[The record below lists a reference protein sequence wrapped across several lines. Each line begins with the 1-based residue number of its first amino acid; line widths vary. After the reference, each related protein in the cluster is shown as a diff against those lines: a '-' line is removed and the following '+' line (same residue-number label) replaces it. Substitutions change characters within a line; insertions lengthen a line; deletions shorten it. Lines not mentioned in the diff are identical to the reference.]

1 MDFRLLGP
9 FGVERDGHPVAL
21 GGRRQ
26 RAILAL
32 LTMHVGEVLSTDR
45 IAEEIWAGDPP
56 PSATRT
62 VHSYVSRLRSALRDP
77 DGGEDLLV
85 RRDPGYVLAV
95 DPARV
100 DAVRFERLVGRA
112 VDALDAGDADAANE
126 GLRQALDLWQGEA
139 LADFAY
145 DFFAATESQRLDGRR
160 LEALE
165 LRIDTDLAL
174 ARHAQVVAELESLV
188 ATHPLRERFW
198 AQLMVALYRCG
209 RQSDALAAY
218 SRVRTTLVDELG
230 LEPGEELRQLER
242 QVLDQSEALALPG
255 LPPGAG
261 RVGAS
266 GAPAARTTSRRVPLP
281 DRLRIRPEVGVIGR
295 DEEIRLMAEAAER
308 AAANGGRV
316 VLLVSGEAG
325 QGKSTVV
332 AEAARAAFDDG
343 AVVLS
348 GHCEEDV
355 TSPYQLFVESL
366 GHYTLHAPD
375 DELAAQLDDQV
386 AELAALLP
394 SLARRVPSVPAPRA
408 VDPET
413 ERYKLFAAVVEF
425 LARIAQDR
433 TVVLVLDDLQW
444 ADVGS
449 LQLLRHL
456 VTSDRPMR
464 LVVLGTFRDSELAGS
479 DPLVETLGALRRTS
493 GVERIELPGFEPA
506 EVVSVMEA
514 IAGQAMDDEG
524 VALAHAIH
532 RETDGNPFFVDEVL
546 RHLFEVGALHLDEDG
561 RWVVPAGVDDV
572 GLPAGVREVIDAR
585 VVRLGR
591 ASAANLSLA
600 AVIGRDFD
608 LDLLLA
614 AAETTADELLDIL
627 EEAAT
632 VALVREPADRP
643 GWYSF
648 SHALIQRTLYEGAGA
663 SRRTLYHRK
672 VFDVL
677 RQWSQDGPGS
687 RPSAV
692 AASELARH
700 LVACARPDESRNV
713 VGYARLAAE
722 EALAALNPDEGVR
735 WYSTALDAMGDDAAD
750 VTRAQVL
757 SRLGDARR
765 QTGDLT
771 YRETLLEA
779 ARLALEFD
787 DVDTL
792 VFAALANSRQIQST
806 TGNIDQER
814 VDVIEAAIDRVGT
827 EDTPERAMLLAHLAV
842 DRSYDGEPERR
853 RPLVEEALAIAR
865 RVGDPATLFDVLL
878 RRIGIWMPADVDQR
892 LAESAE
898 ALAIAE
904 ALDDP
909 VARFWAL
916 FYRSIVAAEAGDR
929 VLLDEC
935 RSRFPE
941 EARVTGQPMLAWVTS
956 YAQGWQRILE
966 GDLEGAEQQATQ
978 ALELGGATG
987 QPDAMPIYGGQL
999 VDLRWHQGRDAE
1011 LVELIEQM
1019 VESTPDIDS
1028 FRSALAR
1035 IYADIG
1041 RTEDARALLVH
1052 ESAVEFAHPFD
1063 PLAATTIVMW
1073 AEVAIQTGD
1082 AASAEVL
1089 ASRLASFAD
1098 QVVCNGVDIF
1108 GSLDHYRGALLA
1120 VLGRFDEA
1128 EALLDQ
1134 GAKVHEALG
1143 APFFEARSQLELA
1156 RMLVARNG
1164 EGDAAEA
1171 ARRAG
1176 SALTTARKHGYATVE
1191 RRAAE
1196 LVTNSPVG

>member
-9 FGVERDGHPVAL
+9 FGVERDGSAVPL

-26 RAILAL
+26 RSVLAL
-32 LTMHVGEVLSTDR
+32 LTMHVGEVLSADR

-62 VHSYVSRLRSALRDP
+62 VHSYVSRLRSSLRGA
-77 DGGEDLLV
+77 DGTDVLV
-85 RRDPGYVLAV
+85 RRDPGYVLTV
-95 DPARV
+95 EPSCV
-100 DAVRFERLVGRA
+100 DAVRFEHLVERA
-112 VDALDAGDADAANE
+112 VGTLGAGDPEEANRD
-126 GLRQALDLWQGEA
+126 LRQALSLWRGEA
-139 LADFAY
+139 LSDFAY
-145 DFFAATESQRLDGRR
+145 DHFAATESQRLDGRR

-188 ATHPLRERFW
+188 AMHPLRERFW

-218 SRVRTTLVDELG
+218 GRVRRTLVDELG
-230 LEPGEELRQLER
+230 LEPGQELQLLER
-242 QVLDQSEALALPG
+242 QVLDQSTELAVPG

-261 RVGAS
+261 RFDPS
-266 GAPAARTTSRRVPLP
+266 RTPAGRVTSRGIPLP
-281 DRLRIRPEVGVIGR
+281 DRLRIRPYVGVIGR
-295 DEEIRLMAEAAER
+295 ADQTRTMAEAAGRPAAGAGR
-308 AAANGGRV
+308 A

-332 AEAARAAFDDG
+332 AEAARAASDDG
-343 AVVLS
+343 ACVLS

-355 TSPYQLFVESL
+355 SSPYQLFVESL
-366 GHYTLHAPD
+366 GHYALHAPD
-375 DELAAQLDDQV
+375 DEIQAMVDDQG

-394 SLARRVPSVPAPRA
+394 SLAPRLPSTPAARA
-408 VDPET
+408 VDPDT
-413 ERYKLFAAVVEF
+413 ERYKLFAAVVDF
-425 LARIAQDR
+425 VARISRER

-444 ADVGS
+444 ADQGS

-464 LVVLGTFRDSELAGS
+464 LVVLGTYRDSELAAS
-479 DPLVETLGALRRTS
+479 DPLVETLGALRRAS
-493 GVERIELPGFEPA
+493 GVERIELPGFEPD

-514 IAGQAMDDEG
+514 IAGQPMDTG
-524 VALAHAIH
+524 GRALAHAIH

-546 RHLFEVGALHLDEDG
+546 RHLFEVGALRRDANG
-561 RWVVPAGVDDV
+561 RWVTPGDVGDV

-591 ASAANLSLA
+591 AAADDLSLA
-600 AVIGRDFD
+600 TAV
-608 LDLLLA
+608 
-614 AAETTADELLDIL
+614 TTPDDLLDIL

-735 WYSTALDAMGDDAAD
+735 WYSTALDALGDDAAD

-779 ARLALEFD
+779 ARLSLETD

-814 VDVIEAAIDRVGT
+814 VEVIEAAIARVGT
-827 EDTPERAMLLAHLAV
+827 EDTRERAMLLAHLAV

-853 RPLVEEALAIAR
+853 RPLVEEALGIAR

-878 RRIGIWMPADVDQR
+878 RRVGIWMPEDVGER

-898 ALAIAE
+898 ALAIGE

-909 VARFWAL
+909 MARFWAL

-941 EARVTGQPMLAWVTS
+941 EAGVTG
-956 YAQGWQRILE
+956 
-966 GDLEGAEQQATQ
+966 
-978 ALELGGATG
+978 
-987 QPDAMPIYGGQL
+987 
-999 VDLRWHQGRDAE
+999 H
-1011 LVELIEQM
+1011 
-1019 VESTPDIDS
+1019 
-1028 FRSALAR
+1028 
-1035 IYADIG
+1035 
-1041 RTEDARALLVH
+1041 
-1052 ESAVEFAHPFD
+1052 
-1063 PLAATTIVMW
+1063 
-1073 AEVAIQTGD
+1073 
-1082 AASAEVL
+1082 
-1089 ASRLASFAD
+1089 
-1098 QVVCNGVDIF
+1098 
-1108 GSLDHYRGALLA
+1108 
-1120 VLGRFDEA
+1120 
-1128 EALLDQ
+1128 
-1134 GAKVHEALG
+1134 
-1143 APFFEARSQLELA
+1143 
-1156 RMLVARNG
+1156 
-1164 EGDAAEA
+1164 
-1171 ARRAG
+1171 
-1176 SALTTARKHGYATVE
+1176 
-1191 RRAAE
+1191 
-1196 LVTNSPVG
+1196 